1 MKKFNLMKEYNEAKE
16 YIVDICEYD
25 VETVVSC
32 YMVYKAM
39 RRLSIE
45 TYEITAPGD
54 FVIRRFLVYLR
65 KNGKK
70 KNIRMLRDYY
80 FENISYNELAKKYNI
95 SVNETRNIIKETI
108 RKLNKVYTTDYWF
121 IISQRRELLKGRM
134 KAITR
139 IEEEYIMAKPIDEWK
154 MLEDMNLKNSILYL
168 LNKAKITNVEE
179 LIQLYETDENK
190 LRKILG
196 RERFLDVLV
205 KIMRYKKV
213 KKIKSGS

>member
-1 MKKFNLMKEYNEAKE
+1 
-16 YIVDICEYD
+16 
-25 VETVVSC
+25 
-32 YMVYKAM
+32 
-39 RRLSIE
+39 
-45 TYEITAPGD
+45 
-54 FVIRRFLVYLR
+54 
-65 KNGKK
+65 
-70 KNIRMLRDYY
+70 
-80 FENISYNELAKKYNI
+80 
-95 SVNETRNIIKETI
+95 
-108 RKLNKVYTTDYWF
+108 
-121 IISQRRELLKGRM
+121 
-134 KAITR
+134 
-139 IEEEYIMAKPIDEWK
+139 MAKPIDEWK

>member
-1 MKKFNLMKEYNEAKE
+1 MKKFNLMKEYNEAKA

-32 YMVYKAM
+32 YMLYKAM
-39 RRLSIE
+39 RRLPIE

-80 FENISYNELAKKYNI
+80 FEKLSYNELAKKYNI

-134 KAITR
+134 KAITKV
-139 IEEEYIMAKPIDEWK
+139 EEEYVMAKPIDEWK

-190 LRKILG
+190 LRKIL
-196 RERFLDVLV
+196 V
-205 KIMRYKKV
+205 KIMRYKKL

>member
-1 MKKFNLMKEYNEAKE
+1 MKKFNLMKEYNEAKA

-32 YMVYKAM
+32 YMLYKAM
-39 RRLSIE
+39 RRLPIE
-45 TYEITAPGD
+45 RYEITAPGD

-80 FENISYNELAKKYNI
+80 FEKLSYNELAKKYNI

-121 IISQRRELLKGRM
+121 IISQRRELLKVRM